1 MSRPGG
7 ARPLWLPFFSIAA
20 AVVVADQLTKAWI
33 RSILAP
39 GEATPVLGDW
49 IRLVHAQN
57 NGGIFGLLRGQALP
71 FAVVSLGV
79 IALIVAYHGR
89 SGRSPFLTLA
99 LAFLLGGAIGNLF
112 DRLRYGYVI
121 DFVDAGIGGL
131 RWYTFNVADASI
143 SLAIVLLLALS
154 IRPSLGG
161 PVAEPGPWRGATPE
175 PTSGSEPG
183 PAPDPGVA
191 AVAHAQGKP
200 DEQS

>member
-1 MSRPGG
+1 MTSQAS
-7 ARPLWLPFFSIAA
+7 ARPLWLPFFGIAA
-20 AVVVADQLTKAWI
+20 AVVAVDQLTKAWI

-89 SGRSPFLTLA
+89 SGRSPFLTVALA
-99 LAFLLGGAIGNLF
+99 LLLGGAIGNLL
-112 DRLRYGYVI
+112 DRLLYGSVV
-121 DFVDAGIGGL
+121 DFVDAGIGSI

-154 IRPSLGG
+154 IRPSLGAG
-161 PVAEPGPWRGATPE
+161 AAMSMNAGEAEASGVPE
-175 PTSGSEPG
+175 LAKPTAELG
-183 PAPDPGVA
+183 
-191 AVAHAQGKP
+191 P
-200 DEQS
+200 DEQG

>member
-1 MSRPGG
+1 MSSRAG
-7 ARPLWLPFFSIAA
+7 AQPLWLPFFAIAG

-57 NGGIFGLLRGQALP
+57 NGGIFGLLRGQAVP

-89 SGRSPFLTLA
+89 SGRSPFLTIALA
-99 LAFLLGGAIGNLF
+99 LLLGGAIGNLL
-112 DRLRYGYVI
+112 DRLRYGFVI
-121 DFVDAGIGGL
+121 DFVDAGIGGV

-154 IRPSLGG
+154 IRPSLAA
-161 PVAEPGPWRGATPE
+161 PVKDSNAARQADGATEAEASP
-175 PTSGSEPG
+175 PPG
-183 PAPDPGVA
+183 AA
-191 AVAHAQGKP
+191 AVAGAETGS
-200 DEQS
+200 DEQG

>member
-1 MSRPGG
+1 MSSVAG
-7 ARPLWLPFFSIAA
+7 ARPLWRPFFGIAGI
-20 AVVVADQLTKAWI
+20 VVVVDQLTKAWI

-39 GEATPVLGDW
+39 GESTPVLGDW

-99 LAFLLGGAIGNLF
+99 LALLLGGAIGNLL
-112 DRLRYGYVI
+112 DRLLYGSVV
-121 DFVDAGIGGL
+121 DFVDAGIGSI

-154 IRPSLGG
+154 IRPSLGTEAASSG
-161 PVAEPGPWRGATPE
+161 AGAEPDASTETEAAPPPSSAPV
-175 PTSGSEPG
+175 PT
-183 PAPDPGVA
+183 ADKA
-191 AVAHAQGKP
+191 A
-200 DEQS
+200 DEQG